1 MNTRQAHLTLDQV
14 NALVA
19 IGDRVSDLADELSV
33 DGVATD
39 ALDHYA
45 NACQHIS
52 LAANALLEAMNYT
65 QHPITQAS
73 KRVVLSLCA
82 DDTHDLAHLLKD
94 AAQVLEKGPRELQVT
109 AEDADIRMGRD
120 GLMVGT
126 LNVAEADKAG
136 GTDAS

>member
-19 IGDRVSDLADELSV
+19 IGDKVDDLADELSV
-33 DGVATD
+33 DDVVTE
-39 ALDHYA
+39 ALAHYA

-52 LAANALLEAMNYT
+52 EAANALLEAMNYA

-82 DDTHDLAHLLKD
+82 DDAYDLAHLLKD
-94 AAQVLEKGPRELQVT
+94 AAQVLEQGPRELQVT
-109 AEDADIRMGRD
+109 AEDDDVRMGRD

-126 LNVAEADKAG
+126 LKVAKADQTG
-136 GTDAS
+136 GSDAS